1 MYVARVIGNMIST
14 DKYEAFEKRKML
26 IVQKLGLDNK
36 PIGKSTMALDY
47 VGAGEGDIVLVGAA
61 PGLAGTVFGI
71 PKAPI
76 RELIMGI
83 VDRVETVG
91 RHPDFGNSVPPPAKP
106 EEPPQT
112 TAAAKPAEPKPEKE
126 KSHPAKLAKTKPA
139 GSRGSRKASPGKHS
153 RRKA

>member
-14 DKYEAFEKRKML
+14 DKYEAFENRKML
-26 IVQKLGLDNK
+26 IVQKLGLDNQ

-91 RHPDFGNSVPPPAKP
+91 RHPDFGNSVPPP
-106 EEPPQT
+106 
-112 TAAAKPAEPKPEKE
+112 PKPEPREQRARKAAE
-126 KSHPAKLAKTKPA
+126 KSAKKKSAEAKSAKGKSSATPASGK
-139 GSRGSRKASPGKHS
+139 SSPGKKS